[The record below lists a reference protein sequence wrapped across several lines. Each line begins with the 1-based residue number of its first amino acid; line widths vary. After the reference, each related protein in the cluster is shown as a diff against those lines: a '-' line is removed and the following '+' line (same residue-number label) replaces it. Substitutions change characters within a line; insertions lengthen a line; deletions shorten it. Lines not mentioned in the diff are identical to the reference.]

1 MLEKIS
7 SEVDLL
13 ERHLAVMRVVANQ
26 GPIGIMKLTD
36 ELNQSQHR
44 IRYSL
49 RVLEQMQ
56 YIQATQAGAV
66 ATPKAFEML
75 KNFDSDLDALLKKL
89 SRLRPGDADHK

>member
-1 MLEKIS
+1 MLSKING
-7 SEVDLL
+7 EIELL
-13 ERHLAVMRVVANQ
+13 ERHLSVMRVVARQ

-36 ELNQSQHR
+36 ELSQPQHR

-56 YIQATQAGAV
+56 YIKATPSGAI

-75 KNFDSDLDALLKKL
+75 ENFDKDLEILVQHL
-89 SRLRPGDADHK
+89 SSLHPEKRQ